1 MYKKFALF
9 KKLVN
14 LCPEIKDSPS
24 HRGKHILDNRANKKL
39 EVGDSLP
46 AVILGYF
53 ISGKSAYLSFYLA
66 IFS

>member
-1 MYKKFALF
+1 MVDFINVQEDSLQFALF

-14 LCPEIKDSPS
+14 LCPEIKDNPS

-53 ISGKSAYLSFYLA
+53 YLK
-66 IFS
+66 